1 MKRET
6 VMLPDDLDLQLRFEA
21 QRRGISIAEVVR
33 EALEARFG
41 PRSGAGELSFVA
53 IGKGDGEDISERL
66 DEFVYRAVERHKLP
80 WLGEGAAEPASAQG
94 SQVVVHRVRRPLKGA
109 RLHLSQS
116 REGEL
121 YLLFADTTTR
131 VASGFASSAEAQAW
145 AKANGA
151 ILATRGRVSK

>member
-41 PRSGAGELSFVA
+41 PGSGARELSFVA
-53 IGKGDGEDISERL
+53 IGEGDGENISERL

-80 WLGEGAAEPASAQG
+80 WLREGPAEPARARG
-94 SQVVVHRVRRPLKGA
+94 SEVVVHQVKRPLKGA

-116 REGEL
+116 REGKL
-121 YLLFADTTTR
+121 YLVFVDTTTR
-131 VASGFASSAEAQAW
+131 VASGFASTAEADAW
-145 AKANGA
+145 ARANGA
-151 ILATRGRVSK
+151 VLATRGRVTK

>member
-1 MKRET
+1 
-6 VMLPDDLDLQLRFEA
+6 MLPDDLDLQLRFEA

-41 PRSGAGELSFVA
+41 PRSRARELSFVG

-66 DEFVYRAVERHKLP
+66 DEFVYRAVQRHKLP
-80 WLGEGAAEPASAQG
+80 WLGEGAAEPAPAHA

-121 YLLFADTTTR
+121 YLLFVDTTTR
-131 VASGFASSAEAQAW
+131 VASGFASSAEAEVW

-151 ILATRGRVSK
+151 ILATRGRVTK